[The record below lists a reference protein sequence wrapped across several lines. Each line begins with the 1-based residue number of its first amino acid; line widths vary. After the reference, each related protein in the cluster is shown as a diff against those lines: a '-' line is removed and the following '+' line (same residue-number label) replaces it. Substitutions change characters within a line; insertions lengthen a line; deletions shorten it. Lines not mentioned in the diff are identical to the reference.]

1 MGLHADTMMTFG
13 KFGPGADH
21 RPIGHVPA
29 SYLRWC
35 LEQDWF
41 EDKHEDLIEIF
52 QEELNWREQWDVK
65 DDDEGW
71 RYY

>member
-1 MGLHADTMMTFG
+1 MGLHDDIMMTFG
-13 KFGPGADH
+13 KFGPGADL
-21 RPIGHVPA
+21 RPIGHVPK

-41 EDKHEDLIEIF
+41 EEKHEDLIDLFNEEI
-52 QEELNWREQWDVK
+52 NWREQWNIK
-65 DDDEGW
+65 DDNEEW